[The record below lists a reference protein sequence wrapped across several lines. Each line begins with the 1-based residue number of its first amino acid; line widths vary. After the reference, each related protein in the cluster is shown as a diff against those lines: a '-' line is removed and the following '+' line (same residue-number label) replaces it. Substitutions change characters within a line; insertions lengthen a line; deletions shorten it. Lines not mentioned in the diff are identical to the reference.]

1 VLKINK
7 VNTYYG
13 SLHILK
19 DLSLEVGSGEMVTVI
34 GANGAGKTTLLRTI
48 SGIVVPTGG
57 YIELDG
63 ERIDGLEPEKIVRHG
78 ICQIPEGGQLFN
90 VMTVRENL
98 EMGAYLRRDKTGIER
113 DLERMY
119 EHFPILKERAK
130 QQAGTLSGGQQQ
142 MLAIAR
148 GLMSNPKILILD
160 EPSWGLA
167 PVLVDEVAD
176 IISEIHARGI
186 TILLNEQNASMALR
200 LADRGYVME
209 LGRIVMEGTGDDLL
223 QDDGVRKAYLGL

>member
-1 VLKINK
+1 MLKINK

-209 LGRIVMEGTGDDLL
+209 LGRIVMEGTGDELL

>member
-1 VLKINK
+1 MLKINK

-130 QQAGTLSGGQQQ
+130 QQAGTMSGGQQQ

>member
-209 LGRIVMEGTGDDLL
+209 LGRIVMEGTGDELL

>member
-1 VLKINK
+1 MLKINE

>member
-1 VLKINK
+1 MLKINK